1 VKSRGDKVLERFAE
15 MTGGRVFFPYKLQD
29 VADAFTGIQEELRS
43 QYAVAYKPEDLQA
56 DGRFRSVSIEP
67 TKNKN
72 LRVRARRG
80 YFSPPKK

>member
-1 VKSRGDKVLERFAE
+1 

-43 QYAVAYKPEDLQA
+43 QYAVAYKPEDFLA
-56 DGRFRSVSIEP
+56 DGKFRAVSIEP

-72 LRVRARRG
+72 LRIRARRG
-80 YFSPPKK
+80 YYAPKK